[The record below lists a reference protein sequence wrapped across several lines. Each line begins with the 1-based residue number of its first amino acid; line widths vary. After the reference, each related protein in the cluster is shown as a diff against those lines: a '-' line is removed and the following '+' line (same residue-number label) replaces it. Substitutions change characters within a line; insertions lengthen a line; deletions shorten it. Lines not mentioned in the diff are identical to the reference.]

1 MLAQPFAE
9 RQKMIILHPD
19 EILFLDESDEA
30 VRELLVDPL
39 IAASELG
46 FIFGEVDAVVKER
59 PQRPVRIAIVI
70 FVDVVR
76 FEVDRRG
83 GEAVGALHG
92 ELAGEAR
99 DLIPRPAEPDRSE
112 EHTSEL
118 QSLMRISYA
127 VFCLK
132 KQKNKNRYDNEQNQS

>member
-1 MLAQPFAE
+1 MRAQPFAE
-9 RQKMIILHPD
+9 RQEMIVLHPD
-19 EILFLDESDEA
+19 EILFLDERDEA

-76 FEVDRRG
+76 FEVDTRG
-83 GEAVGALHG
+83 WEAVGALHG
-92 ELAGEAR
+92 VLAGAR
-99 DLIPRPAEPDRSE
+99 WAERGGG
-112 EHTSEL
+112 
-118 QSLMRISYA
+118 
-127 VFCLK
+127 
-132 KQKNKNRYDNEQNQS
+132 